1 MDRGAW
7 RVSIYKVTQNQT
19 QWKKFSVHAHRLF
32 LWNIYDTLGKALIF
46 QCAISS
52 ITIMPIKQSG
62 IKGKEENMR
71 VKEGNVMYSTED

>member
-1 MDRGAW
+1 M
-7 RVSIYKVTQNQT
+7 
-19 QWKKFSVHAHRLF
+19 HAHRLF
-32 LWNIYDTLGKALIF
+32 LWNIYDTLGKVLIF
-46 QCAISS
+46 QCTIRS